1 MQARGSGGRRESYG
15 QELRDIR
22 ADMNPI
28 PSELKRASMQ
38 VKNEKKEKKQKKEE
52 KQKEKR
58 ESDGTL
64 AEGWRMKKD
73 KQSGRVFY
81 FNETTGKKSWKLPG
95 REEKQKGE
103 NVEEVVL

>member
-1 MQARGSGGRRESYG
+1 
-15 QELRDIR
+15 
-22 ADMNPI
+22 
-28 PSELKRASMQ
+28 
-38 VKNEKKEKKQKKEE
+38 
-52 KQKEKR
+52 
-58 ESDGTL
+58 
-64 AEGWRMKKD
+64 MKKD